1 MRRTYI
7 TYGRARSM
15 EEYGALT
22 MPFPRNS
29 GSRENQ
35 YNVFENHVL
44 CRDPASRSR
53 IPA

>member
-1 MRRTYI
+1 MRRTYV
-7 TYGRARSM
+7 TYGRARSI

-35 YNVFENHVL
+35 YNGSEKMFWF
-44 CRDPASRSR
+44 DKA
-53 IPA
+53 